1 MLQVKIDLQNMFT
14 LQANMS
20 KNVPIIDL
28 YDTKSQQ
35 SLVKGWEKIMKI
47 TSALPMQIILIF
59 AFEYMRN

>member
-1 MLQVKIDLQNMFT
+1 MFT
-14 LQANMS
+14 LQANIS

-47 TSALPMQIILIF
+47 TSAPNANHYSHFSVWIY
-59 AFEYMRN
+59 A